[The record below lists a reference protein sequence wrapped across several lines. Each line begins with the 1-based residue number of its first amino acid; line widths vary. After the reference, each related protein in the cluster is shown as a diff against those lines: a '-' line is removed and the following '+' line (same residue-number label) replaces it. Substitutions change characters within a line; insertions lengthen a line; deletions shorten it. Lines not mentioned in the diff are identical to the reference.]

1 MNSSPYFTNDQAV
14 EIFGAS
20 TCVMSLLKFLPCLL
34 NMAQINEDCHPQI
47 LRALFTED
55 QRDSPSELAFKYSVY
70 RINKDKTLL
79 ANTTLVYDI
88 QHVPKDDSFHAAKK
102 VVFKPGLRGVLLGE
116 APKFANGSY
125 L

>member
-1 MNSSPYFTNDQAV
+1 MGIEAL
-14 EIFGAS
+14 S
-20 TCVMSLLKFLPCLL
+20 TSHKEQKNGLFPVLEREHLES
-34 NMAQINEDCHPQI
+34 
-47 LRALFTED
+47 RALFTED

-102 VVFKPGLRGVLLGE
+102 GI
-116 APKFANGSY
+116 
-125 L
+125 